1 MTKLTIQKV
10 VRDRFWSKPPVVSH
24 IDLTAASEGELFAK
38 YFREYD
44 NRLKYCNDIQVQ
56 IVEPDMA
63 QKFRVWIGNVN
74 NYANNGGDMY

>member
-1 MTKLTIQKV
+1 MTHLTIRKQV
-10 VRDRFWSKPPVVSH
+10 CDRFWSKPPEITT
-24 IDLTAASEGELFAK
+24 IDLTAASEDELFAK
-38 YFREYD
+38 YFRDYE

-63 QKFRVWIGNVN
+63 QKFRAWIGNVN

>member
-1 MTKLTIQKV
+1 MTQLTIQKIS
-10 VRDRFWSKPPVVSH
+10 RDRFWSKPPVVSR
-24 IDLTAASEGELFAK
+24 IDLTAASEDELFAK
-38 YFREYD
+38 YFREYE

-63 QKFRVWIGNVN
+63 QRFRVWIGNVN

>member
-1 MTKLTIQKV
+1 MTKLTIRKE
-10 VRDRFWSKPPVVSH
+10 VRDRFWSKPPEVTR
-24 IDLTAASEGELFAK
+24 IELTAASEDELFAK

-56 IVEPDMA
+56 IVEPDML
-63 QKFRVWIGNVN
+63 QKFRVWISNVN

>member
-1 MTKLTIQKV
+1 MTKLTIRKQ
-10 VRDRFWSKPPVVSH
+10 VRDRFWSKPPVITN
-24 IDLTAASEGELFAK
+24 IDLTAANEDELFAK
-38 YFREYD
+38 YFREYE

-56 IVEPDMA
+56 IIEPDMA